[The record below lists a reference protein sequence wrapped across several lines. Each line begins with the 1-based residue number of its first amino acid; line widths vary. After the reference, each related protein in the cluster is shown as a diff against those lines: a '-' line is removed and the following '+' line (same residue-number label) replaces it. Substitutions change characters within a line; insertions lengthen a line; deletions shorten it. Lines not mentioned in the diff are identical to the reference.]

1 MKQTTLLP
9 LVAIFFSLLAG
20 ADADAQLEYAGEAAV
35 VYSHHHLNVT
45 DLVDQKRFWINTLG
59 GTDVPF
65 GDYTVAKFTNV
76 LVFMREQE
84 PTGGTK
90 GTTVNHIG
98 FAVPSL
104 RGLLDKVQ
112 SAGYR
117 VVTKEE
123 VPANYEVKDG
133 IAYNVVQ
140 DAYLAFVMAPDEIK
154 IEFIEDSTQETAA
167 KLHHI
172 HFATGEI
179 GTMQD
184 WYAKTLYAV
193 PGMRGNFQAAD
204 LPGVNLTFSASDQA
218 LAGTKGRSL
227 DHIGFEVD
235 GLEAFCRELEG
246 RGVTFDIPYTEI
258 KDLGIAIAFLTDPF
272 GTYVELSEG
281 LDRL

>member
-1 MKQTTLLP
+1 MKLTGLFP
-9 LVAIFFSLLAG
+9 LTAILFSLLVG
-20 ADADAQLEYAGEAAV
+20 AEVDAQLNYAGEHPV
-35 VYSHHHLNVT
+35 VYGHHHINVT
-45 DLVDQKRFWINTLG
+45 DLADQKRFWIDTLG
-59 GTDVPF
+59 GIDVAF
-65 GDYTVAKFTNV
+65 GASAVAKFTNV
-76 LVFMREQE
+76 LVFMREQK

-98 FAVPSL
+98 FTVPSL
-104 RGLLDKVQ
+104 RALLDTVQ

-123 VPANYEVKDG
+123 VPATYEVKDG

-140 DAYLAFVMAPDEIK
+140 DAYLAFVMAPDDIK
-154 IEFIEDSTQETAA
+154 VEFVEDSTQKTAV

-172 HFATGEI
+172 HFATEEI
-179 GTMQD
+179 GAMQD
-184 WYAKTLYAV
+184 WYAKTFYAV

-218 LAGTKGRSL
+218 LVGTKGRTL

-258 KDLGIAIAFLTDPF
+258 EDLGIAIAFLTDPF